1 MAVPVPL
8 NDAAREVPFAVAAP
22 VGHPLQHVRVGL
34 RGDHRA
40 DPARALQFLAAEGF
54 PRGLANQ
61 LLKTRTTFPLRY
73 WIVDNS
79 GSMGISDGKKQT
91 PRGPVQC
98 TRWEELRETVNF
110 HGRLADVMGSA
121 TEFRLLNPPLG
132 GQQYV
137 RIGGDGG
144 AGAGAGAGGE
154 ALDTLLATM
163 MTDPSGRTPLCG
175 HLQYVHDQI
184 VAQAGA
190 LQQHGQKAVLV
201 IATDGVAT
209 DGDLAQML
217 RSFEQL
223 PVWVVVRLCTDE
235 DEIVEYWNNIDAD
248 IEVDMDV
255 LDDLEGEA
263 TEVTAVNPWLNYSMP
278 LHRAREWGM
287 PKKAFDLLDERLLTG
302 TEMRELCTLLLFD
315 DGGGGGGGGGGLP
328 YPGHDWGAFQ
338 SALDVE
344 VAQAGKTWDPKQR
357 RMLPWISSRGL
368 RSSYK
373 KGGRGAL
380 APLLQGCGGVT
391 LVMVIGLLLAI
402 CGAYFSYLFGYVAGT
417 DFR

>member
-8 NDAAREVPFAVAAP
+8 NAQEVPVAVATL
-22 VGHPLQHVRVGL
+22 VGHHAGQRVGVV
-34 RGDHRA
+34 DHHA
-40 DPARALQFLAAEGF
+40 DPAAARQFLASEGF

-61 LLKTRTTFPLRY
+61 LLKTRTAFPLRY

-137 RIGGDGG
+137 HIGGDGG
-144 AGAGAGAGGE
+144 AGAGAGGE
-154 ALDTLLATM
+154 ALDMLLATM

-190 LQQHGQKAVLV
+190 LRQHGQKAVLV

-287 PKKAFDLLDERLLTG
+287 PKKAFDLLDERLLTAQ
-302 TEMRELCTLLLFD
+302 EMRELCTLLLFD
-315 DGGGGGGGGGGLP
+315 DGGGGGGGGGLP

-338 SALDVE
+338 VALDVE
-344 VAQAGKTWDPKQR
+344 VAQAGNTWDPKQR

-373 KGGRGAL
+373 KGGGDAL
-380 APLLQGCGGVT
+380 APLLRGCGGVT

-402 CGAYFSYLFGYVAGT
+402 CGAYAAT
-417 DFR
+417 AFR